1 MDFRSIFQLRDKKF
15 WWMDI
20 IFYFVISMLIA
31 VVFCYLIFIIKN
43 NIQRN
48 QIKEEEAKI
57 AEVASEQQKV
67 DEEEV
72 ILYKKKIGDF
82 TGLLENHEFS
92 SHAFVFMEQHTRPDL
107 WIKNINIDKNNRKLL
122 VAGETDNMEA
132 LSRQVAIFEKNE
144 YVEKI
149 DVLNSTLSDSARIN
163 FNLSL
168 ILKPEIFSYVPES
181 QEELSE

>member
-1 MDFRSIFQLRDKKF
+1 MDFRAIFQLKDKKF

-20 IFYFVISMLIA
+20 VFYFAISMLIA

-43 NIQRN
+43 NIQRS

-57 AEVASEQQKV
+57 AEVASEQQKI

-82 TGLLENHEFS
+82 ADLLENHEFS
-92 SHAFVFMEQHTRPDL
+92 SHAFIFIEQHTLADV
-107 WIKNINIDKNNRKLL
+107 WFKNINMDEKNRKLQL
-122 VAGETDNMEA
+122 AGETANMEA
-132 LSRQVAIFEKNE
+132 LSRQVAVFEKNE

-149 DVLNSTLSDSARIN
+149 DLLNSSLTDSASIN

-168 ILKPEIFSYVPES
+168 ILNQEIFSYMPES
-181 QEELSE
+181 QDESAE